1 MISAVSGVSALPDF
15 STASSDELADK
26 GLSMLLEAPALLE
39 SLADN
44 SFKFLPPSY
53 KTILSTLWGLIN
65 INENSTI
72 VQSDIERAIREF
84 DGNAAIGMALWSHMD
99 SEGKGVIS
107 AGDYAQNDY
116 LEQAIS
122 SMLETIRE
130 NVEQVREEAE
140 RNTASSNTLL
150 DHIVPGGGSGS
161 VLDAFS
167 GSILDGYF

>member
-99 SEGKGVIS
+99 SENEGVIS